1 MTEYLLACI
10 EHGEEQA
17 VAVSYRLYQI
27 TLEPNYGIEEVW
39 NLLLEKENTEP
50 EDEGEK
56 RSEERRQQT
65 GGCYAKQEKST
76 DCMEEELVYGAEKE
90 RGPQEMEGGRGEILL
105 DKWREKGRKL
115 IQTGKQLF
123 SERMTGNRERVNQMV
138 FEPMEESEQEPVR
151 QTAFLG
157 QDREEKKMKKLV
169 YMREEIKREIYLDKD
184 IYCIGSQKDA
194 DIIIGNEAVSRL
206 HARINK
212 SEGVYYIEDL
222 NSRNGTWVNGKL
234 LHYMEKIALR
244 NGDVIA
250 FADERFRY
258 EEE

>member
-1 MTEYLLACI
+1 
-10 EHGEEQA
+10 
-17 VAVSYRLYQI
+17 
-27 TLEPNYGIEEVW
+27 
-39 NLLLEKENTEP
+39 
-50 EDEGEK
+50 
-56 RSEERRQQT
+56 
-65 GGCYAKQEKST
+65 
-76 DCMEEELVYGAEKE
+76 
-90 RGPQEMEGGRGEILL
+90 
-105 DKWREKGRKL
+105 
-115 IQTGKQLF
+115 
-123 SERMTGNRERVNQMV
+123 
-138 FEPMEESEQEPVR
+138 
-151 QTAFLG
+151 
-157 QDREEKKMKKLV
+157 
-169 YMREEIKREIYLDKD
+169 MREEIKREIYLDKD

>member
-1 MTEYLLACI
+1 MLLSGRGNTFCGEISCI
-10 EHGEEQA
+10 DGISPRVHRAWEEQA

-123 SERMTGNRERVNQMV
+123 SERMTGNRE
-138 FEPMEESEQEPVR
+138 
-151 QTAFLG
+151 
-157 QDREEKKMKKLV
+157 
-169 YMREEIKREIYLDKD
+169 
-184 IYCIGSQKDA
+184 
-194 DIIIGNEAVSRL
+194 
-206 HARINK
+206 
-212 SEGVYYIEDL
+212 
-222 NSRNGTWVNGKL
+222 L
-234 LHYMEKIALR
+234 L
-244 NGDVIA
+244 
-250 FADERFRY
+250 
-258 EEE
+258 